1 MILDKTCKTC
11 EFNFEGKCGI
21 EHKYTPNK
29 ECKSWGASFEYYKEI
44 TQKAPW
50 YLKESYDRYKLNYM
64 EFLDL
69 LQKDEQGIGVEI
81 NIMHSSVLAKRVHE
95 LKETQKGVELM
106 CHEMEKI
113 YSEGM
118 ESGEKRGELKAKKEA
133 ILSLAEMGIPV
144 NQIAKAVNL
153 SEKVVQKWI
162 DENLCSMK

>member
-11 EFNFEGKCGI
+11 EFNFEGNCGI

-69 LQKDEQGIGVEI
+69 LQKDEQGVFCKTFL
-81 NIMHSSVLAKRVHE
+81 HK
-95 LKETQKGVELM
+95 
-106 CHEMEKI
+106 
-113 YSEGM
+113 
-118 ESGEKRGELKAKKEA
+118 
-133 ILSLAEMGIPV
+133 
-144 NQIAKAVNL
+144 IAKTFCRLLQLHFVGNCKPGWQSWYLPA
-153 SEKVVQKWI
+153 I
-162 DENLCSMK
+162 

>member
-81 NIMHSSVLAKRVHE
+81 NIYDAIEKTYQLTSEE
-95 LKETQKGVELM
+95 LV
-106 CHEMEKI
+106 
-113 YSEGM
+113 GM
-118 ESGEKRGELKAKKEA
+118 
-133 ILSLAEMGIPV
+133 P
-144 NQIAKAVNL
+144 
-153 SEKVVQKWI
+153 
-162 DENLCSMK
+162 